1 MTIWTSL
8 DSPIQSGFET
18 IELPIFRI
26 SNNPI
31 TITEGVTVAV
41 DGTVIT
47 VKGKLGELS
56 QDFDASIIVTIT
68 DQIITL
74 SRESD
79 GKEHR
84 SKHGLFRS
92 LIANMIEGVSN
103 GFTKKLELRGVG
115 YRAAVEGNGLNISAG
130 YSHNI
135 VFEIPAELKV
145 TAETEK
151 GQAPIVTIFGNDK
164 QLVGA
169 YAARVRAERKPEP
182 YKGKG
187 IRYVNEYVR
196 KKAGKT
202 AAAAA

>member
-1 MTIWTSL
+1 MS
-8 DSPIQSGFET
+8 
-18 IELPIFRI
+18 RI
-26 SNNPI
+26 GNNPI
-31 TITEGVTVAV
+31 TITEGVTVIQEGA
-41 DGTVIT
+41 VIT

-56 QDFDASIIVTIT
+56 QDIDTSIAVKVI
-68 DQIITL
+68 DNIITL

-79 GKEHR
+79 DKEHR
-84 SKHGLFRS
+84 SKHGLYRS

-115 YRAAVEGNGLNISAG
+115 YRAVTQGNALDISVG

-135 VFEIPAELKV
+135 VFEIPTELKV

-151 GQAPIVTIFGNDK
+151 GQAPIITIFGNDK

-187 IRYVNEYVR
+187 IRYVDEYVR

-202 AAAAA
+202 AAA

>member
-1 MTIWTSL
+1 MS
-8 DSPIQSGFET
+8 
-18 IELPIFRI
+18 RI
-26 SNNPI
+26 GNSPI
-31 TITEGVTVAV
+31 TITEGVTATLEGNVV
-41 DGTVIT
+41 S

-56 QDFDASIIVTIT
+56 QEIDTAVTVKIDGDT
-68 DQIITL
+68 ITL

-79 GKEHR
+79 NKDHR
-84 SKHGLFRS
+84 SLHGLYRA
-92 LIANMIEGVSN
+92 LIANMIEGVTKGYS
-103 GFTKKLELRGVG
+103 KKLEFRGVG
-115 YRAAVEGNGLNISAG
+115 YRAAVSGNALDISTG

-135 VFEIPAELKV
+135 VFEIPSELKV

-151 GQAPIVTIFGNDK
+151 GKAPVVTVSGVDK

-187 IRYVNEYVR
+187 IRYVDEYVR

-202 AAAAA
+202 AAS

>member
-1 MTIWTSL
+1 MS
-8 DSPIQSGFET
+8 
-18 IELPIFRI
+18 RI
-26 SNNPI
+26 GNSPI
-31 TITEGVTVAV
+31 TITEGVNVTLEGNVV
-41 DGTVIT
+41 S

-56 QDFDASIIVTIT
+56 QEIDTAVTVKIDGDT
-68 DQIITL
+68 ITL

-79 GKEHR
+79 NKDHR
-84 SKHGLFRS
+84 SLHGLYRA
-92 LIANMIEGVSN
+92 LIANMIEGVTN
-103 GFTKKLELRGVG
+103 GFSKKLEFRGVG
-115 YRAAVEGNGLNISAG
+115 YRAAVAGNALDISTG

-135 VFEIPAELKV
+135 VFEIPKELKV

-151 GQAPIVTIFGNDK
+151 GKAPVVTVSGVDK

-187 IRYVNEYVR
+187 IRYVDEYVR

-202 AAAAA
+202 AAS

>member
-1 MTIWTSL
+1 MS
-8 DSPIQSGFET
+8 
-18 IELPIFRI
+18 RI
-26 SNNPI
+26 GNSPI
-31 TITEGVTVAV
+31 TITEGVTATLEGNVV
-41 DGTVIT
+41 S

-56 QDFDASIIVTIT
+56 QEIDTAVTVKIDGDT
-68 DQIITL
+68 ITL

-79 GKEHR
+79 NKDHR
-84 SKHGLFRS
+84 SLHGLYRA
-92 LIANMIEGVSN
+92 LIANMIEGVTN
-103 GFTKKLELRGVG
+103 GFSKKLEFRGVG
-115 YRAAVEGNGLNISAG
+115 YRAAVAGNALDISTG

-135 VFEIPAELKV
+135 VFEIPTELKV

-151 GQAPIVTIFGNDK
+151 GKAPVVTVSGVDK

-187 IRYVNEYVR
+187 IRYVDEYVR

-202 AAAAA
+202 AAS

>member
-1 MTIWTSL
+1 MS
-8 DSPIQSGFET
+8 
-18 IELPIFRI
+18 RI
-26 SNNPI
+26 GNSPI
-31 TITEGVTVAV
+31 TITEGVTATLEGNVV
-41 DGTVIT
+41 S

-56 QDFDASIIVTIT
+56 QEIDTAVTVKIDGST
-68 DQIITL
+68 ITL

-79 GKEHR
+79 NKDHR
-84 SKHGLFRS
+84 SLHGLYRA
-92 LIANMIEGVSN
+92 LIANMIEGVTN
-103 GFTKKLELRGVG
+103 GFSKKLEFRGVG
-115 YRAAVEGNGLNISAG
+115 YRAAVAGNALDISTG

-135 VFEIPAELKV
+135 VFEIPSELKV

-151 GQAPIVTIFGNDK
+151 GKAPVVTVSGVDK

-187 IRYVNEYVR
+187 IRYVDEYVR

-202 AAAAA
+202 AAS

>member
-1 MTIWTSL
+1 MS
-8 DSPIQSGFET
+8 
-18 IELPIFRI
+18 RI
-26 SNNPI
+26 GNSPI
-31 TITEGVTVAV
+31 TITEGVTATLEGNVV
-41 DGTVIT
+41 S

-56 QDFDASIIVTIT
+56 QEIDTAVTVKIDGDT
-68 DQIITL
+68 ITL

-79 GKEHR
+79 NKDHR
-84 SKHGLFRS
+84 SLHGLYRA
-92 LIANMIEGVSN
+92 LIANMIEGVTN
-103 GFTKKLELRGVG
+103 GFSKKLEFRGVG
-115 YRAAVEGNGLNISAG
+115 YRASVAGNALDISTG

-135 VFEIPAELKV
+135 VFEIPKELKV

-151 GQAPIVTIFGNDK
+151 GKAPVVTVSGVDK

-187 IRYVNEYVR
+187 IRYVDEYVR

-202 AAAAA
+202 AAS

>member
-1 MTIWTSL
+1 MS
-8 DSPIQSGFET
+8 
-18 IELPIFRI
+18 RI
-26 SNNPI
+26 GNSPI
-31 TITEGVTVAV
+31 TITEGVTVTLEGNV
-41 DGTVIT
+41 VS

-56 QDFDASIIVTIT
+56 QEIDTAVTVKI
-68 DQIITL
+68 DGDSITL

-79 GKEHR
+79 NKDHR
-84 SKHGLFRS
+84 SLHGLYRV
-92 LIANMIEGVSN
+92 LIANMIEGVTKGYS
-103 GFTKKLELRGVG
+103 KKLEFRGVG
-115 YRAAVEGNGLNISAG
+115 YRAAVAGNALDISTG

-135 VFEIPAELKV
+135 VFEIPSELKV

-151 GQAPIVTIFGNDK
+151 GKAPVVTVSGVDK

-187 IRYVNEYVR
+187 IRYVDEYVR

-202 AAAAA
+202 AAS

>member
-1 MTIWTSL
+1 MS
-8 DSPIQSGFET
+8 
-18 IELPIFRI
+18 RI
-26 SNNPI
+26 GNSPI
-31 TITEGVTVAV
+31 TITEGVTVTLEGNV
-41 DGTVIT
+41 VS

-56 QDFDASIIVTIT
+56 QEIDTAVTVKIDGDT
-68 DQIITL
+68 ITL

-79 GKEHR
+79 NKDHR
-84 SKHGLFRS
+84 SLHGLYRA
-92 LIANMIEGVSN
+92 LIANMIEGVTKGYS
-103 GFTKKLELRGVG
+103 KKLEFRGVG
-115 YRAAVEGNGLNISAG
+115 YRAAVAGNALDISTG

-135 VFEIPAELKV
+135 VFEIPSELKV

-151 GQAPIVTIFGNDK
+151 GKAPVVTVSGVDK

-187 IRYVNEYVR
+187 IRYVDEYVR

-202 AAAAA
+202 AAS